1 MMSGKTSCT
10 YAYHKECRMKCLSF
24 WIVSIIGVFLLNGC
38 ETAPLFRG
46 YRWYCRGAY
55 GQSIRTFTY
64 YLEHSRDRSNNKE
77 ERAAGFFYRGLAK
90 TELGRGRE
98 AIDDYRDAL
107 LRVPD
112 FFYASFNL
120 GVEHVRLHEY
130 DLALSML
137 RTSWA
142 SVLKAGRGELD
153 GLLLWNRKVFPRD
166 RAYCFYYYGMAAVMC
181 GEVGE
186 LGKLLREAETF
197 EFKEKKVFGA
207 REVFRRIADGDL
219 SLEKG
224 REQVASW
231 LRDSDGKKGR
241 RMG

>member
-1 MMSGKTSCT
+1 MN
-10 YAYHKECRMKCLSF
+10 RLSF
-24 WIVSIIGVFLLNGC
+24 FVVSIVGLLLFCGC

-55 GQSIRTFTY
+55 GVSIQTFTY
-64 YLEHSRDRSNNKE
+64 YLEHSRDRPNNRE

-90 TELGRGRE
+90 TELGRSRE
-98 AIDDYRDAL
+98 AMDDYRDAL

-120 GVEHVRLHEY
+120 GVEHVRLQEY
-130 DLALSML
+130 DLALPML

-153 GLLLWNRKVFPRD
+153 ESLLWNRKVFPRD

-181 GEVGE
+181 GEIDE
-186 LGKLLREAETF
+186 LGELLREAESF
-197 EFKEKKVFGA
+197 EFKEKRAADA
-207 REVFRRIADGDL
+207 REVFRRIVSGEL
-219 SLEKG
+219 SLEEG
-224 REQVASW
+224 REEVNSW
-231 LRDSDGKKGR
+231 LKRLGGKKGR

>member
-1 MMSGKTSCT
+1 
-10 YAYHKECRMKCLSF
+10 MKCLSF

-166 RAYCFYYYGMAAVMC
+166 RAYCFYYYGMATVLC
-181 GEVGE
+181 GEVDE
-186 LGKLLREAETF
+186 LGKLLREAEAF
-197 EFKEKKVFGA
+197 EFKEKRAADA
-207 REVFRRIADGDL
+207 REVFRRIVSGEM
-219 SLEKG
+219 SLEEG
-224 REQVASW
+224 REEVNSW
-231 LRDSDGKKGR
+231 LKRLGEKKGR
-241 RMG
+241 CMG

>member
-1 MMSGKTSCT
+1 
-10 YAYHKECRMKCLSF
+10 MKRLLLL
-24 WIVSIIGVFLLNGC
+24 IVLVGGAFLLNGC

-55 GQSIRTFTY
+55 GVSIRTFTY
-64 YLEHSRDRSNNKE
+64 YLEHSRDRANNKE
-77 ERAAGFFYRGLAK
+77 ARAVGFFYRGLAK

-120 GVEHVRLHEY
+120 GVEHVRQREY
-130 DLALSML
+130 DLAFSML

-153 GLLLWNRKVFPRD
+153 ESLLWNRKVFPRD
-166 RAYCFYYYGMAAVMC
+166 RAYCFYYYGMMAVVC

-197 EFKEKKVFGA
+197 DFKEKKVSDA
-207 REVFRRIADGDL
+207 RAVFRRIANGEL
-219 SLEKG
+219 PLEKG
-224 REQVASW
+224 REQVMSW
-231 LRDSDGKKGR
+231 LMALDGKRGR
-241 RMG
+241 SMG

>member
-1 MMSGKTSCT
+1 MS
-10 YAYHKECRMKCLSF
+10 
-24 WIVSIIGVFLLNGC
+24 I
-38 ETAPLFRG
+38 
-46 YRWYCRGAY
+46 
-55 GQSIRTFTY
+55 QTFTY
-64 YLEHSRDRSNNKE
+64 YLEHSRDRPNNRE

-90 TELGRGRE
+90 TELGRSRE
-98 AIDDYRDAL
+98 AMDDYRDAL

-120 GVEHVRLHEY
+120 GVEHVRLQEY
-130 DLALSML
+130 DLALPML

-153 GLLLWNRKVFPRD
+153 ESLLWNRKVFPRD

-181 GEVGE
+181 GEIDE
-186 LGKLLREAETF
+186 LGELLREAESF
-197 EFKEKKVFGA
+197 EFKEKKVSDA
-207 REVFRRIADGDL
+207 REVFRRIAAGDL

-231 LRDSDGKKGR
+231 LRDLGGKKGR

>member
-1 MMSGKTSCT
+1 
-10 YAYHKECRMKCLSF
+10 MKRLLSLSVF
-24 WIVSIIGVFLLNGC
+24 CIGVLLLNGC

-55 GQSIRTFTY
+55 GVSVRTFTY
-64 YLEHSRDRSNNKE
+64 YLEHSRDRSSNKE

-90 TELGRGRE
+90 TELGRSRE

-137 RTSWA
+137 RTSWV
-142 SVLKAGRGELD
+142 SVLKAGRGELNES
-153 GLLLWNRKVFPRD
+153 LLWNRKVFPRD
-166 RAYCFYYYGMAAVMC
+166 RAYCFYYYGMAAVLC
-181 GEVGE
+181 GEVDE
-186 LGKLLREAETF
+186 LEKLLREAESF
-197 EFKEKKVFGA
+197 EFKEKKVSDA
-207 REVFRRIADGDL
+207 REVFRRIANGEL
-219 SLEKG
+219 PLEKG
-224 REQVASW
+224 REQVVSW
-231 LRDSDGKKGR
+231 LKDLDGKKGR